1 MLDGAVPSRRADAP
15 SAAAAAGDPAKQPR
29 VRRFGA
35 VNWLGLKTLYL
46 KEVERFGKVFTQTL
60 LAPLVTSLLFLLVL
74 SVAFGG
80 TGRGIEGVPFL
91 VFLAPGLIMMAIT
104 QNAFANTTSSIM
116 IAKVQGCIVDVLM
129 PPLSATELTLGYAGG
144 GVTRGLAVGVTVGGA
159 MAIVMAFLEPLPVH
173 SPLAIAYF
181 AFGAATMMSLFG
193 MIVAIWAEKFD
204 FLAAV
209 TNFVVTPLV
218 FLSGTFYSVE
228 RLPDVF
234 YVVSHLNP
242 FFYLIDGLRYG
253 FIGRADGSVVTGII
267 VVAAINVGLALV
279 CHRFFARGYKLKT

>member
-1 MLDGAVPSRRADAP
+1 MPDGAASSRRADQPLIAP
-15 SAAAAAGDPAKQPR
+15 AIGDPEAHMQ

-35 VNWLGLKTLYL
+35 VNWLGLKTLYF
-46 KEVERFGKVFTQTL
+46 KEVERFSKVFTQTL
-60 LAPLVTSLLFLLVL
+60 LAPLVTSLLFLLVF

-129 PPLSATELTLGYAGG
+129 PPLSAAELTLGYAGG
-144 GVTRGLAVGVTVGGA
+144 GITRGVLVGVTVGGA
-159 MAIVMAFLEPLPVH
+159 MAIVMAFFEPLPIH
-173 SPLAIAYF
+173 SPLAILYF
-181 AFGAATMMSLFG
+181 AFAAATMMSLFG
-193 MIVAIWAEKFD
+193 IIVAIWAEKFD

-209 TNFVVTPLV
+209 TNFVVMPLV

-228 RLPDVF
+228 RLPSIF
-234 YVVSHLNP
+234 YVISHVNP

-253 FIGRADGSVVTGII
+253 FIGRADGSVLTGVI
-267 VVAAINVGLALV
+267 VIAAINIALAVV
-279 CHRFFARGYKLKT
+279 CHQFFARGYKLKT